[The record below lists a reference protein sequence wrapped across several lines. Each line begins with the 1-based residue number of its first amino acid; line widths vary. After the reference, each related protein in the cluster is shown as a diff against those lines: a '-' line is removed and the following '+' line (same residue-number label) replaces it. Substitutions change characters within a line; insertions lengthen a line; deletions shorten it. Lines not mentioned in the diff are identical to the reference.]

1 MVNLMGQ
8 KLDYLPKDADPN
20 AASDTRYFN
29 GTFQERFADM
39 GVILAVDQQTT
50 TTLYNSYTIKSL
62 NLENDRQSV
71 AGVDLNDEATN
82 MMTFQKSYSAA
93 CQLMTTLDSM
103 LERLINGTLR

>member
-1 MVNLMGQ
+1 
-8 KLDYLPKDADPN
+8 
-20 AASDTRYFN
+20 
-29 GTFQERFADM
+29 M